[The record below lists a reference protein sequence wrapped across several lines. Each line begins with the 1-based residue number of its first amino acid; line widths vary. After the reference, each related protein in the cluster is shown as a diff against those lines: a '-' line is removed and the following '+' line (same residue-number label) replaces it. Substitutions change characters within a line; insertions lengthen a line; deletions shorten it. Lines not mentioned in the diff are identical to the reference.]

1 MNRIFLKKDDPLYKY
16 TIHFMEESWGTK
28 GKGIFPGCQPISIER
43 QHFGILSNNDY
54 VVCEKTDGTRYMM
67 IALQVGNQKACVF
80 INRALEMFT
89 VPLNFRMAVFK
100 GTILEGELYENTFMI
115 YDCLMNCGEV
125 VGNQNLLDRLQQCEK
140 VVKKSLILTTDPIS
154 LKVKKFH
161 LHDDFKEF
169 MDKYLPKIKQEM
181 DGLIFTPVNEPIR
194 IGTHE
199 TMFKWK
205 PRNKNT
211 IDFLVKKE
219 PTVETPGCVPGTYVY
234 KLYIQDRGKHI
245 FESSIPIDR
254 TKEYKWLKHGDIVEC
269 MYVTWEDGPLWWK
282 PIKKRTDKTFPNS
295 RRTFYRTLVNIKENI
310 NMKEFLDCRPGRND
324 YLL

>member
-1 MNRIFLKKDDPLYKY
+1 MNRVFVKKDDPLYKY
-16 TIHFMEESWGTK
+16 ALDFMERSWGTK

-43 QHFGILSNNDY
+43 GHFNILSNNDY

-67 IALQVGNQKACVF
+67 IAIQYGMQRLCIFV
-80 INRALEMFT
+80 NRALEMF
-89 VPLNFRMAVFK
+89 VSPLNFRAIVFK

-115 YDCLMNCGEV
+115 YDCLLSCGEV
-125 VGNQNLLDRLQQCEK
+125 VGNKDFFGRLECCEAIM
-140 VVKKSLILTTDPIS
+140 KKAMVLKTDVLT
-154 LKVKKFH
+154 LQVKKFH
-161 LHDDFKEF
+161 LHQDFKAF
-169 MDKYLPKIKQEM
+169 MDKYLPKVKQEI

-211 IDFLVKKE
+211 IDFLVKKG
-219 PTVETPGCVPGTYVY
+219 PTAETPGCVPGQYVWR
-234 KLYIQDRGKHI
+234 LYIQDRGKHI
-245 FESSIPIDR
+245 FESSIPVDR
-254 TKEYKWLKHGDIVEC
+254 MQDYTWLRDGDIVEC
-269 MYVTWEDGPLWWK
+269 MYVTWENGPFWWK

-310 NMKEFLDCRPGRND
+310 NMKEFLDCMPK
-324 YLL
+324 

>member
-1 MNRIFLKKDDPLYKY
+1 MNRVFVKKDDPLYKY
-16 TIHFMEESWGTK
+16 TIQFMEESWGTK

-43 QHFGILSNNDY
+43 KHFGILSNNDY

-67 IALQVGNQKACVF
+67 IALQAGNQRACVF

-89 VPLNFRMAVFK
+89 VPLNFRMTVFK

-115 YDCLMNCGEV
+115 YDCLMSCGEV
-125 VGNQNLLDRLQQCEK
+125 VGNQNLLDRLQHSEK
-140 VVKKSLILTTDPIS
+140 VVKKSLILNTDPIT

-161 LHDDFKEF
+161 LHDDFREF

-211 IDFLVKKE
+211 IDFLVKKG
-219 PTVETPGCVPGTYVY
+219 PTVETPGCAPGKRVWR
-234 KLYIQDRGKHI
+234 LYIQDRGKHI
-245 FESSIPIDR
+245 FESSIPVDR
-254 TKEYKWLKHGDIVEC
+254 MQDYTWLRDGDIVEC
-269 MYVTWEDGPLWWK
+269 MYVTWENGPFWWK

-310 NMKEFLDCRPGRND
+310 NMKEFLDCMPK
-324 YLL
+324 